1 MNTRIATSEDAA
13 ALAELITAF
22 NIPYPGLTISEA
34 QAASRLAATQGVE
47 TTVLAEIDGQAAG
60 FACLRL
66 VPYMSGDD
74 RYAELTDLFVAEA
87 FRRRGVASA
96 LMAHV
101 ERLAIKGGADGLL
114 LITGFDN
121 EGAQAFYRAVG
132 YADFAL
138 AMNKRL
144 GTGE

>member
-1 MNTRIATSEDAA
+1 MIDTRIATAGDVE

-22 NIPYPGLTISEA
+22 NVPYPGVPVSAA
-34 QAASRLAATQGVE
+34 QAASRLAATQGIE
-47 TTVLAEIDGQAAG
+47 TTILAEVDGQAAG

-74 RYAELTDLFVAEA
+74 LYAELTDLFVAEA

-101 ERLAIKGGADGLL
+101 ERLALGAGASGILL
-114 LITGFDN
+114 LTGFDN
-121 EGAQAFYRAVG
+121 PGAQAFYRAVG

-138 AMNKRL
+138 AMNKSL
-144 GTGE
+144 

>member
-1 MNTRIATSEDAA
+1 MITRIATADDAA

-22 NIPYPGLTISEA
+22 NVPYPGIPVSAA
-34 QAASRLAATQGVE
+34 QTASRLAATQGVE

-74 RYAELTDLFVAEA
+74 RYAELTDLFVAEP

-101 ERLAIKGGADGLL
+101 ERLAREGGASGILL
-114 LITGFDN
+114 MTGFDN
-121 EGAQAFYRAVG
+121 PEAQAFYRAVG

-138 AMNKRL
+138 AMNKDL
-144 GTGE
+144 

>member
-1 MNTRIATSEDAA
+1 MTAINTRIAEAGDAP

-22 NIPYPGLTISEA
+22 NVPYPGLPVSAE

-47 TTVLAEIDGQAAG
+47 TTVLAEFDGVVAG

-87 FRRRGVASA
+87 FRRRGVARA
-96 LMAHV
+96 LLAHV
-101 ERLAIKGGADGLL
+101 EQLAREGGASGMLL
-114 LITGFDN
+114 VTGFDN
-121 EGAQAFYRAVG
+121 QGAQAFYRAVG
-132 YADFAL
+132 YANFAL
-138 AMNKRL
+138 AMNKDL
-144 GTGE
+144 